1 MTLFTGLF
9 PVIFLW
15 FGGFP
20 ALAADYIPLDPRKRH
35 LDFNLEKGPF
45 DLSFLKLK
53 GQKKPKS
60 KLMIRACGSEVIAF
74 VFSPTKSLIRKIQR
88 IWS

>member
-53 GQKKPKS
+53 GQKKAE
-60 KLMIRACGSEVIAF
+60 IEVDDQGLW
-74 VFSPTKSLIRKIQR
+74 VGGNRVCV
-88 IWS
+88 